1 MALQIVTKKRF
12 ENKVTKLLYYLE
24 TNWGDTVAINFKIL
38 LLEKLELLTTQPQIG
53 LEVNSLKNIRSIL
66 ITKHNRVYYRIEKNK
81 IALLNMF
88 DTRGNPEKIL
98 SKNINEPTFLF
109 TRRF

>member
-1 MALQIVTKKRF
+1 M
-12 ENKVTKLLYYLE
+12 LYYLE

-66 ITKHNRVYYRIEKNK
+66 ITKHNRVYYRVEKNK
-81 IALLNMF
+81 IALLNLI
-88 DTRGNPEKIL
+88 DTRGNPK
-98 SKNINEPTFLF
+98 KNPFNKY
-109 TRRF
+109 